1 MFTRISRASRRKVG
15 TGFRHKRRDRIA
27 IALAIGPV
35 LILAACSADR
45 QPSAGSGNSGFDNA
59 LAQAGSDDEDDGRIV
74 CAPAGNAAF
83 SRQCTLDRVQSAEGL
98 ILTVHKPDGGFHRL
112 LVVKDGRG
120 VVPADGAEAAKV
132 TIVAD
137 HQIEVAIGGDR
148 FRLPATMKG
157 KGAKATK

>member
-1 MFTRISRASRRKVG
+1 MSTRISS
-15 TGFRHKRRDRIA
+15 
-27 IALAIGPV
+27 ALAAV
-35 LILAACSADR
+35 LILTGCSADPR
-45 QPSAGSGNSGFDNA
+45 SSAGSGNSAFDNA
-59 LAQAGSDDEDDGRIV
+59 LAQAGSEADDDGRIV

-120 VVPADGAEAAKV
+120 VVAADGAEPAKV

-137 HQIEVAIGGDR
+137 HQIEVALGGDR

-157 KGAKATK
+157 KGAKAAK